1 MKKKLLVILIAALTL
16 LVSQTYADMEKQLE
30 EARQEKQ
37 KTLLELFDGKCTK
50 CHDAPDAKK
59 LHKMYNKPIDAV
71 TTMQKKKGAEI
82 SDTESID
89 IAKFLEGPQLAL
101 MQKECTKC
109 HNLDRIV
116 RACST
121 GTLNKDTIK
130 RMQQKGARIND
141 EQVDMLFEMLNKKA
155 QFEKRITLLDLFGSK
170 CTKCHDAS
178 RAKKIHETG
187 RKPLDAVIGMQQ
199 RDVLYKN
206 TPTQKEKYYGITDQ
220 EAIDIAK
227 FLENPYWLQPL
238 FKDKC
243 TKCHTLDRI
252 IDTCNKGPTSINVS
266 KETIKKMQ
274 EKGAKITDEQVDMM
288 YEILNN

>member
-1 MKKKLLVILIAALTL
+1 MRKKILIILIAALTL
-16 LVSQTYADMEKQLE
+16 LVSQTYADMEKQIK

-71 TTMQKKKGAEI
+71 RTMQGKKGAEI
-82 SDTESID
+82 SDPESVD

-141 EQVDMLFEMLNKKA
+141 EQVDMLVEMLNKKA
-155 QFEKRITLLDLFGSK
+155 KFEKHITLLDLFGDK

-187 RKPLDAVIGMQQ
+187 QKPLDVVKKMQ
-199 RDVLYKN
+199 
-206 TPTQKEKYYGITDQ
+206 EKDGSGISDQ
-220 EAIDIAK
+220 EEIDIAK
-227 FLENPYWLQPL
+227 FLEAPYWLQPL
-238 FKDKC
+238 FEDEC
-243 TKCHTLDRI
+243 TKCHTLDKI

-274 EKGAKITDEQVDMM
+274 KKGAKITDEQVDMM
-288 YEILNN
+288 YEMLNN

>member
-1 MKKKLLVILIAALTL
+1 MKKKLFVILIAALTL
-16 LVSQTYADMEKQLE
+16 LVSQTYADMEKQIK

-71 TTMQKKKGAEI
+71 RTMQKKKGAEI
-82 SDTESID
+82 SDLESID
-89 IAKFLEGPQLAL
+89 IAKFLDGPQLAL

-130 RMQQKGARIND
+130 RMQQKGARTSD

-155 QFEKRITLLDLFGSK
+155 QLEKQITLLDLFGNK
-170 CTKCHDAS
+170 CTRCHNAS
-178 RAKKIHETG
+178 RLKRYT
-187 RKPLDAVIGMQQ
+187 KPD
-199 RDVLYKN
+199 KN
-206 TPTQKEKYYGITDQ
+206 H
-220 EAIDIAK
+220 
-227 FLENPYWLQPL
+227 L
-238 FKDKC
+238 
-243 TKCHTLDRI
+243 
-252 IDTCNKGPTSINVS
+252 
-266 KETIKKMQ
+266 M
-274 EKGAKITDEQVDMM
+274 
-288 YEILNN
+288 

>member
-16 LVSQTYADMEKQLE
+16 LVSQTYADKEKQIK

-37 KTLLELFDGKCTK
+37 KTLLELFDKKCTK
-50 CHDAPDAKK
+50 CHDAPDASK
-59 LHKMYNKPIDAV
+59 LHKNYNKPIDAV
-71 TTMQKKKGAEI
+71 RTMQEKKGAKI
-82 SDTESID
+82 SDLESID
-89 IAKFLEGPQLAL
+89 IAKFLDGPQLEL

-116 RACST
+116 RACGD

-155 QFEKRITLLDLFGSK
+155 QFEKRITLLDLFGNK
-170 CTKCHDAS
+170 CTKCHNAS

-187 RKPLDAVIGMQQ
+187 QKPLDLVVNMQK

-206 TPTQKEKYYGITDQ
+206 TPNPNEKYYGITDQ

-227 FLENPYWLQPL
+227 FLESPYWLQPL
-238 FKDKC
+238 FEDEC
-243 TKCHTLDRI
+243 TKCHSLDRI

-274 EKGAKITDEQVDMM
+274 KKGAKITDEQVDMM

>member
-1 MKKKLLVILIAALTL
+1 MRKKILIILIAALTL
-16 LVSQTYADMEKQLE
+16 LVSQTYAEMEKQIK

-50 CHDAPDAKK
+50 CHDAPDASK
-59 LHKMYNKPIDAV
+59 LHKNYNKPIDAV
-71 TTMQKKKGAEI
+71 RKMQQKKGAEI
-82 SDTESID
+82 SDPESVD
-89 IAKFLEGPQLAL
+89 IAKFLDGPQLSL

-141 EQVDMLFEMLNKKA
+141 EQVDMLVEMLNKKVKH
-155 QFEKRITLLDLFGSK
+155 EKYITLLDIFSDK

-178 RAKKIHETG
+178 RAQKIHE
-187 RKPLDAVIGMQQ
+187 
-199 RDVLYKN
+199 
-206 TPTQKEKYYGITDQ
+206 KEKKAMEIVLEMQKKEGVAMSD
-220 EAIDIAK
+220 EEVIDIAK
-227 FLENPYWLQPL
+227 FLEAPYWLQPL
-238 FKDKC
+238 FKDEC

-274 EKGAKITDEQVDMM
+274 KKGAKITDEQVDMM
-288 YEILNN
+288 YEMLNN

>member
-1 MKKKLLVILIAALTL
+1 MRKKILIILITALTL
-16 LVSQTYADMEKQLE
+16 LVGQTYADMEKQLK

-37 KTLLELFDGKCTK
+37 KTLLELFDKKCTK

-71 TTMQKKKGAEI
+71 RTMQKKKGAEI

-89 IAKFLEGPQLAL
+89 IAKFLDGPQLAL

-130 RMQQKGARIND
+130 RMQQKGARIDD
-141 EQVDMLFEMLNKKA
+141 EQVDMLNEMLNKKA
-155 QFEKRITLLDLFGSK
+155 KFEKHITLLDLFGEK

-187 RKPLDAVIGMQQ
+187 QKPLDVVKKMQ
-199 RDVLYKN
+199 
-206 TPTQKEKYYGITDQ
+206 EKDGAGITDQ
-220 EAIDIAK
+220 EEIDIAK
-227 FLENPYWLQPL
+227 FLEAPYWLQPL
-238 FKDKC
+238 FEDEC

-252 IDTCNKGPTSINVS
+252 IDTCNKGPTPINVS

-274 EKGAKITDEQVDMM
+274 KKGAKITDEQVDMM

>member
-1 MKKKLLVILIAALTL
+1 MRKKVLIILIAALTL
-16 LVSQTYADMEKQLE
+16 LVSQTYAEMEKQIK

-50 CHDAPDAKK
+50 CHDAPDASK
-59 LHKMYNKPIDAV
+59 LHKNYNKPIDAV
-71 TTMQKKKGAEI
+71 RKMQQKKGAEI
-82 SDTESID
+82 SDPESVD
-89 IAKFLEGPQLAL
+89 IAKFLDGPQLSL

-116 RACST
+116 RACSA

-141 EQVDMLFEMLNKKA
+141 EQVDMLVEMLNKKA
-155 QFEKRITLLDLFGSK
+155 QVEKRLTLLDLFGDK

-187 RKPLDAVIGMQQ
+187 QKPLDVVKKMQ
-199 RDVLYKN
+199 
-206 TPTQKEKYYGITDQ
+206 EKDGAGISDQ
-220 EAIDIAK
+220 EEIDIAK
-227 FLENPYWLQPL
+227 FLEAPYWLQPL
-238 FKDKC
+238 FEDEC
-243 TKCHTLDRI
+243 TKCHTLDKI

-274 EKGAKITDEQVDMM
+274 KKGAKITDEQVDMM
-288 YEILNN
+288 YEMLNN

>member
-1 MKKKLLVILIAALTL
+1 
-16 LVSQTYADMEKQLE
+16 
-30 EARQEKQ
+30 
-37 KTLLELFDGKCTK
+37 
-50 CHDAPDAKK
+50 
-59 LHKMYNKPIDAV
+59 
-71 TTMQKKKGAEI
+71 MQQKKGAEI
-82 SDTESID
+82 SDPESVD
-89 IAKFLEGPQLAL
+89 IAKFLDGPQLAL

-155 QFEKRITLLDLFGSK
+155 QFEKRITLLDLFGNK

-178 RAKKIHETG
+178 RAKKIHQTG
-187 RKPLDAVIGMQQ
+187 QKPLDVVKKMQ
-199 RDVLYKN
+199 
-206 TPTQKEKYYGITDQ
+206 EKDGSGISDH
-220 EAIDIAK
+220 EEIDIAK
-227 FLENPYWLQPL
+227 FLEAPYWLQPL
-238 FKDKC
+238 FEDEC

-252 IDTCNKGPTSINVS
+252 IDTCNKGPTPINVS

-274 EKGAKITDEQVDMM
+274 KKGAKITDEQVDMM

>member
-1 MKKKLLVILIAALTL
+1 MKKKLLVVLIAALTL
-16 LVSQTYADMEKQLE
+16 LVSQTYADMEKQIK

-50 CHDAPDAKK
+50 CHDAPDASKI
-59 LHKMYNKPIDAV
+59 HKMYNKPIDAV
-71 TTMQKKKGAEI
+71 RTMQEKKGAEI
-82 SDTESID
+82 SDLESLD
-89 IAKFLEGPQLAL
+89 IAQFLEGPQLAL

-155 QFEKRITLLDLFGSK
+155 QFEKRITLLDLFGNK

-178 RAKKIHETG
+178 RAKKIHQTG
-187 RKPLDAVIGMQQ
+187 RKPKDAVIGMQQ

-220 EAIDIAK
+220 EVIDIAK

-238 FKDKC
+238 FRDKC

-274 EKGAKITDEQVDMM
+274 EKGAKITDEQVDMI

>member
-1 MKKKLLVILIAALTL
+1 MRKKILIILIAALTL
-16 LVSQTYADMEKQLE
+16 LVSQTYAEMEKQIK

-50 CHDAPDAKK
+50 CHDAPDASK
-59 LHKMYNKPIDAV
+59 LHKNYNKPIDAV
-71 TTMQKKKGAEI
+71 RKMQQKKGAEI
-82 SDTESID
+82 SDPESVD
-89 IAKFLEGPQLAL
+89 IAKFLDGPQLSL

-116 RACST
+116 RACSA

-155 QFEKRITLLDLFGSK
+155 KFEKHITLLDLFGEK

-187 RKPLDAVIGMQQ
+187 QKPLDVVKKMQ
-199 RDVLYKN
+199 
-206 TPTQKEKYYGITDQ
+206 EKDGSGISDQ
-220 EAIDIAK
+220 EEIDIAK
-227 FLENPYWLQPL
+227 FLEAPYWLQPL
-238 FKDKC
+238 FEDEC

-274 EKGAKITDEQVDMM
+274 KKGAKITDEQVDMM
-288 YEILNN
+288 YEMLNN

>member
-1 MKKKLLVILIAALTL
+1 MRKKILIILIAALTL
-16 LVSQTYADMEKQLE
+16 LVSQTYAEMEKQIK

-50 CHDAPDAKK
+50 CHDAPDASK
-59 LHKMYNKPIDAV
+59 LHKNYNKPIDAV
-71 TTMQKKKGAEI
+71 RKMQQKKGAEI
-82 SDTESID
+82 SDPESVD
-89 IAKFLEGPQLAL
+89 IAKFLDGPQLSL

-141 EQVDMLFEMLNKKA
+141 EQVDMLVEMLNKKA
-155 QFEKRITLLDLFGSK
+155 QVEKRLTLLDLFGDK

-187 RKPLDAVIGMQQ
+187 QKPLDVVKKMQ
-199 RDVLYKN
+199 
-206 TPTQKEKYYGITDQ
+206 EKDGSGISDQ
-220 EAIDIAK
+220 EEIDIAK
-227 FLENPYWLQPL
+227 FLEAPYWLQPL
-238 FKDKC
+238 FEDEC
-243 TKCHTLDRI
+243 TKCHTLDKI

-274 EKGAKITDEQVDMM
+274 KKGAKITDEQVDMM
-288 YEILNN
+288 YEMLNN

>member
-1 MKKKLLVILIAALTL
+1 MKKKLLVVLIAALTL
-16 LVSQTYADMEKQLE
+16 LVSQTYADMEKQIK

-71 TTMQKKKGAEI
+71 RTMQGKKGAEI
-82 SDTESID
+82 SDLESID
-89 IAKFLEGPQLAL
+89 IAEFLDGPQLAL

-178 RAKKIHETG
+178 RAQKIHQTG
-187 RKPLDAVIGMQQ
+187 RKPKDAVIGMQQ

-206 TPTQKEKYYGITDQ
+206 TPTPKEKYYGITDQ

-274 EKGAKITDEQVDMM
+274 KKGAKITDEQVDMM